1 MHALIQLLF
10 CNIGDIEKLLKMT
23 LVVICSGSYN
33 TFPPYRDYRSLYYL
47 QFSSVPEWYHFQLP
61 VPIRIPTMIKTN
73 RNEASPINME
83 ILDIS

>member
-33 TFPPYRDYRSLYYL
+33 TFPPYRDYRSLY
-47 QFSSVPEWYHFQLP
+47 
-61 VPIRIPTMIKTN
+61 
-73 RNEASPINME
+73 
-83 ILDIS
+83 